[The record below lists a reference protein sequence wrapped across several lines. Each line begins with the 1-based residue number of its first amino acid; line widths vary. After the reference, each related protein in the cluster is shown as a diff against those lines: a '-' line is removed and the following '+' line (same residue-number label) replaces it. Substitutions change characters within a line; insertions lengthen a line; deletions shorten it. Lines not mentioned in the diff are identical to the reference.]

1 MSISLLAAA
10 DATGMSLTLLPVLYC
25 RSGFGAQTVSDHQRR
40 FFNTPEAFVDLL
52 LDCGREMADHPLH
65 RLGWAPHS
73 LRAVSSD
80 QLAAVLNAEPA
91 RGLPLHIHVAEQ
103 AVEVDE
109 CLSHYGARPVQFLL
123 DSYPVD
129 GRWCLV
135 HATHMLERELRDAA
149 RSGAIAGLCPTT
161 EADLGDGFFD
171 AGQWL
176 ASGGK
181 FGIGSD
187 SNLRVSVSEEL
198 RLLEFGCRLRTQRRN
213 VLADEGRSTGRNL
226 FQRAAEGGA
235 TALGQPVGRIE
246 AGCRADLVEL
256 DSRHVL
262 LEGRQKDALLDS
274 WIFAGGQTMVRS
286 VWVGG
291 ELRVAEG
298 RHLAREELASPFRRA
313 MKELA

>member
-1 MSISLLAAA
+1 MCSSLLAAA
-10 DATGMSLTLLPVLYC
+10 DATGMALTLLPVLYC
-25 RSGFGAQTVSDHQRR
+25 RSRFGAQTVSDHQKR
-40 FFNTPEAFVDLL
+40 FFNTPEGFMELL
-52 LDCGREMADHPLH
+52 LDCARQIAHHPRH

-73 LRAVSSD
+73 LRAVSGD
-80 QLAAVLNAEPA
+80 QLATVLNAEPA

-103 AVEVDE
+103 TAEVDE
-109 CLSHYGARPVQFLL
+109 CLSHYGARPVQLLL
-123 DSYPVD
+123 DRYPVD
-129 GRWCLV
+129 SHWCLV
-135 HATHMLERELRDAA
+135 HATHMHETELRAAA

-187 SNLRVSVSEEL
+187 SNLRISVSEEL
-198 RLLEFGCRLRTQRRN
+198 RLLEFGCRLRTQQRN
-213 VLADEGRSTGRNL
+213 VLADEGRSCGRSL

-235 TALGQPVGRIE
+235 EALGQPVGRIE
-246 AGCRADLVEL
+246 IGCRADLVEL

-262 LEGRQKDALLDS
+262 LADRGKDTVLDS
-274 WIFAGGQTMVRS
+274 WVFAGGQSMVRS

-291 ELRVAEG
+291 ELRVVDG
-298 RHLAREELASPFRRA
+298 RHLAKDEIEKPFRRA
-313 MKELA
+313 MRELA